1 MKLFLIPAC
10 VLYILNAVSDT
21 TIVRDSQVKKIEIK
35 AQQIKAAPEKHTVED
50 VYALLF
56 KSISLNKL
64 VVAKADSQARVLR
77 STAKELKEVRISNHE
92 MLTMLTDVQQNGQKN
107 SAQMKLVESYTNSV
121 LLAFPL
127 TALIWLIILLIK
139 RTHQIA
145 L

>member
-10 VLYILNAVSDT
+10 FVYVLTTIGDT
-21 TIVRDSQVKKIEIK
+21 TLVKDSQVKKIEIK
-35 AQQIKAAPEKHTVED
+35 AQQIKADPGKHTVED
-50 VYALLF
+50 VYVLLF

-64 VVAKADSQARVLR
+64 IVAKSDSQARVLESNAR
-77 STAKELKEVRISNHE
+77 ELKDVRNSNHD
-92 MLTMLTDVQQNGQKN
+92 MLMMLTDVQQHGQRD
-107 SAQMKLVESYTNSV
+107 SAQMKVVESYTNSV

-127 TALIWLIILLIK
+127 TALIWLINLLIK